1 MLFYFHVFL
10 FLNQLPNI
18 STNRRLPSRLP
29 LSPTQWLPPSPRG
42 SPLGSAAPRQVPPLS
57 TYRALSALQ
66 VFRGRSTSAPLL
78 GSVPG
83 ISRPSKV
90 GICQPLPRYYTGK
103 VEPSRGRGAGF
114 PSGRPHSIPR
124 YDVQMLIMFI
134 AQLPSPSPSGRLG
147 PSTRPRDSRT
157 RMASRA
163 RSSAT
168 SRPPL
173 RAASS
178 TAMSRPHTPPL
189 AWPSG
194 TASSWSGTGPS
205 SATPSPTA
213 SGSTT

>member
-1 MLFYFHVFL
+1 MCFL
-10 FLNQLPNI
+10 FWGQLPNI
-18 STNRRLPSRLP
+18 SADRRLPSRLRLP
-29 LSPTQWLPPSPRG
+29 PIQWLPLSPRG
-42 SPLGSAAPRQVPPLS
+42 SPRGSAAPRQAPPSS
-57 TYRALSALQ
+57 TYRALLARPES
-66 VFRGRSTSAPLL
+66 RGRSTSGPLL

-90 GICQPLPRYYTGK
+90 GICQPLPRYYTGE
-103 VEPSRGRGAGF
+103 VEPSRSRRGGAGF
-114 PSGRPHSIPR
+114 PREPPHSIPGG
-124 YDVQMLIMFI
+124 DVQMLTMFL

-147 PSTRPRDSRT
+147 PSTRPRASRT

-168 SRPPL
+168 SRPPWL
-173 RAASS
+173 AASS
-178 TAMSRPHTPPL
+178 TATSRPHTPPPG
-189 AWPSG
+189 WPSG